1 MIRALII
8 GILSTGAL
16 AACSTTPSHPSASN
30 LSSHRAATAYPA
42 GWCSTSDGKMVKPGT
57 ARCDAVRRTYSGDQL
72 QGTGYTDA
80 AHALQAL
87 DPSIT
92 ANGP

>member
-16 AACSTTPSHPSASN
+16 VACSTTPSHPSP
-30 LSSHRAATAYPA
+30 RTAAAYPA

-57 ARCDAVRRTYSGDQL
+57 ARCDAVRRTYSGQQL
-72 QGTGYTDA
+72 QGTGFTDA

-92 ANGP
+92 TGP